1 MDVWFDSGISW
12 RAVVEKRS
20 EQLGTT
26 PVEMYLEGSD
36 QHRGWFQ
43 SSLLTSVAT
52 EGKAPYKTVL
62 THGFVF
68 GEDGRKMSKSL
79 GNYIRP
85 DDIIKNYGADILRLW
100 AASVDYRNDTKIGDN
115 IIKQLVEIFKKT
127 RNTARFLLGNLFD
140 FDPKADY
147 VEYKDLKELDK
158 FALHKLNNL
167 IEEVTVAF
175 ENYEFYKYFQHLQN
189 FAAVDLSSFYLDIV
203 KDRLYTAGKKSLSR
217 RACQTVMYEI
227 LQALV
232 RMLVPVMPHQAEDIW
247 MSVPESQKDGLESI
261 LLSSWPEAKAEW
273 KNEKLEEEFTQ
284 ILKARE
290 VVSRAIEPL
299 RADKKVG
306 SSLEVAVYVSVKD
319 NAVLK
324 ANEDELCN
332 IFITSQAYVTDEKP
346 SDVLNEYKED
356 DFTVWVTKAEGEK
369 CARCWKYRKLN
380 TDGICEECLEAIK

>member
-1 MDVWFDSGISW
+1 MN
-12 RAVVEKRS
+12 R
-20 EQLGTT
+20 
-26 PVEMYLEGSD
+26 
-36 QHRGWFQ
+36 
-43 SSLLTSVAT
+43 
-52 EGKAPYKTVL
+52 
-62 THGFVF
+62 
-68 GEDGRKMSKSL
+68 
-79 GNYIRP
+79 
-85 DDIIKNYGADILRLW
+85 
-100 AASVDYRNDTKIGDN
+100 SVDYRNDTKIGDN

-261 LLSSWPEAKAEW
+261 LLSSWPEAKPEW

-356 DFTVWVTKAEGEK
+356 DFTVRVTKAKGEK

-380 TDGICEECLEAIK
+380 SDGICEECLEAIK

>member
-12 RAVVEKRS
+12 RAVVEKRA
-20 EQLGTT
+20 EVLGHT

-43 SSLLTSVAT
+43 SSLLTSIAT
-52 EGKAPYKTVL
+52 QGKAPYKSVL

-85 DDIIKNYGADILRLW
+85 DEIIKTYGADILRLW
-100 AASVDYRNDTKIGDN
+100 AASVDYRNDTKIGNN
-115 IIKQLVEIFKKT
+115 IIKQLAEIFKKT
-127 RNTARFLLGNLFD
+127 RNTSRFLLGNLFD
-140 FDPKADY
+140 FDPEKDY
-147 VEYKDLKELDK
+147 VKYEDLTALDK
-158 FALHKLNNL
+158 FALHKLNQL
-167 IEEVTVAF
+167 IESVTEAF
-175 ENYEFYKYFQHLQN
+175 EHYEFYKYFQQLQN

-217 RACQTVMYEI
+217 RACQTVLYEI
-227 LQALV
+227 LQTLV

-247 MSVPESQKDGLESI
+247 MSVPECQKGGLISI
-261 LLSSWPEAKAEW
+261 LLSDWPAARPEW
-273 KNEKLEEEFTQ
+273 HNEKLEEDFSK

-290 VVSRAIEPL
+290 VVTRAIEPL

-306 SSLEVAVYVSVKD
+306 SSLEVAVHVSVED

-324 ANEDELCN
+324 ANESELCN

-346 SDVLNEYKED
+346 SGVLNEYKED
-356 DFTVWVTKAEGEK
+356 DYTVWVTAAEGGK

-380 TDGICEECLEAIK
+380 SDGICEECSGAIK